1 MTIRD
6 ELQSVMFPLR
16 DQKWLVWMEMVELLI
31 SFNLPLT
38 GIIRISQGMSRNV
51 KECQGMSRNEFD
63 NWEERRKY
71 AKIVEHNGTRRNK

>member
-38 GIIRISQGMSRNV
+38 GIIRISQGMSRN
-51 KECQGMSRNEFD
+51 EFD

>member
-1 MTIRD
+1 MMIRD
-6 ELQSVMFPLR
+6 ELRSVMFPLR

-38 GIIRISQGMSRNV
+38 GIIRISQGMSRN
-51 KECQGMSRNEFD
+51 EFH

-71 AKIVEHNGTRRNK
+71 AKIVEHNGTQIVEHM